1 MKFLETDTLE
11 QARQKLLHAAQRLE
25 LRAEDVA
32 IEDACGRVLAQPVRA
47 GLDVPDFR
55 KSTVDGY
62 AVRAKDTQGA
72 GESIPCFLEMRGEVS
87 IGLPAPGEI
96 SAGECMYVPTG
107 GMLPEGADA
116 MVMVEHAESFDAATI
131 AVYSAVSPGRN
142 VIQTGEDARAGE
154 VLLEAGRRLAPADI
168 GVLAS
173 VGLRQVPVYVMPS
186 ITILSTGNEL
196 VDPGETKQPGQVYDI
211 NTYGI
216 AAQCGRWQIP
226 VRRMAR
232 LADDAQVLQEAVSGA
247 MEDSDIVVLS
257 GGSSK
262 GRADYT
268 AQTIDALASPGVF
281 THGIRIKPGKPTI
294 LGFDAPSGTL
304 LVGLPG
310 HPAAAMMVFDLLVL
324 WLLRQKMGVCPPRG
338 RRARME
344 VNVPGGS
351 GRTVCQ
357 MVQLIPAET
366 TEQLA
371 PADAM
376 RPASAEETAAVG
388 RPAAPDGTAAAGPA
402 PDDLARPLLGASGL
416 IGVLSKADGYV
427 MIPADKEGLK
437 KGETVEVIPL

>member
-32 IEDACGRVLAQPVRA
+32 IEEACGRVLARPVRA

-72 GESIPCFLEMRGEVS
+72 GESIPCFLEVRGEVS
-87 IGLPAPGEI
+87 IGHPAPGEI

-173 VGLRQVPVYVMPS
+173 VGLRQVSVYEMPS

-196 VDPGETKQPGQVYDI
+196 VDPGEAKQPGQVYDI

-232 LADDAQVLQEAVSGA
+232 LADDAQVLREAVSGA
-247 MEDSDIVVLS
+247 TADSDIVVLS

-294 LGFDAPSGTL
+294 LGFDEPRGTL

-324 WLLRQKMGVCPPRG
+324 WLLRKKMGVCPPRG
-338 RRARME
+338 RFARME

-357 MVQLIPAET
+357 MVQLIPA
-366 TEQLA
+366 
-371 PADAM
+371 D
-376 RPASAEETAAVG
+376 TAA
-388 RPAAPDGTAAAGPA
+388 TGPA